1 MRFDQLTI
9 KSQEAIQEAQRDARA
24 RGNAELT
31 PDHLLLALL
40 RQSDGVAIPILQKIG
55 IDPEALAADAQTDLD
70 RQPKVSGAS
79 ADAAPSREFTRLL
92 DRAFEI
98 ARDFG
103 DEYVSAEHLLLAL
116 AEPDA
121 GEPARRLSKAGVK
134 KDALLKALKEV
145 RGSTRITD
153 PNPEDKYQALKRY
166 TRDLTELARRG
177 KIDPVIGRDQEIRRV
192 IEVLSRRTKNNPV
205 LIGDPGVGKTAIVEG
220 LARRIHMGDVPEG
233 LKNKRVV
240 SLDLGAMIAGAKYR
254 GEFEDRL
261 KAVLKEI
268 EEAQGTII
276 LFIDELHTLVGAG
289 ASEGSM
295 DASNMLKPA
304 LARGELRAIGATT
317 LSEYQKYIEKD
328 AALERRFQPVF
339 VDEPSVEDT
348 IAILRGLQERYEVHH
363 GVRITD
369 AALVAAAKLSH
380 RYISGRFLPDKAIDL
395 VDEAAARLRT
405 ELDSIPQAIDEIE
418 RRIVSLE
425 IEKRAL
431 SKEKTKEATERLKE
445 IEKLL
450 AEEREN
456 SSRLRA
462 KWSAEKEAIQKI
474 GQTKKAIEEARN
486 AAVEAER
493 SGDLQRAAE
502 LRYGRL
508 PELEK
513 ELAAQNA
520 RLADLQK
527 GQPMLQEEVTEEDI
541 ARVVSRWTGVPV
553 SRMLEAET
561 QKLLKMEERLAARVV
576 GQDEAVRAVSDAV
589 RRSRAGLSDPRRPI
603 GSFLFVGP
611 TGVGKT
617 ELARALAEFLFD
629 DEHAMVRLD
638 MSEYMEKHSVARMI
652 GAPPGYVGYEEGGLL
667 TEAVRRRPYS
677 VLLLDEIEK
686 AHPDVFNVLL
696 QVLDDGR
703 LTDGKGRVVS
713 FKNTVIIM
721 TSNLGS
727 EWIAESSRMDEA
739 EVKAR
744 IEAELQ
750 RHFRPEFFNRIDD
763 VIVFHRLSR
772 EEIGQIVEIQLENL
786 ARTVADRGITL
797 TWTAEAKQALAAR
810 GYDPTYG
817 ARPLKRLI
825 QKEVTDGLAQRI
837 LKNEIATGDTAAVTA
852 SPGGGP
858 VEIRKGSSENRA
870 NGDGGKKETIDVK
883 AR

>member
-1 MRFDQLTI
+1 MRSDQLTI
-9 KSQEAIQEAQRDARA
+9 KAQEAIQEAQREASS
-24 RGNAELT
+24 RGNAELL

-40 RQSDGVAIPILQKIG
+40 KQTEGVVVPILQKLG
-55 IDPEALAADAQTDLD
+55 VDPTAVARDAAAYLD
-70 RQPKVSGAS
+70 RQPNVSGAS
-79 ADAAPSREFTRLL
+79 AEARPGNELTRVFDAA
-92 DRAFEI
+92 FET
-98 ARDFG
+98 AKEFG
-103 DEYVSAEHLLLAL
+103 DEYVSTEHLLIAL
-116 AEPDA
+116 AEKAA
-121 GEPARRLSKAGVK
+121 GETGKRLSAAGAK

-166 TRDLTELARRG
+166 TRDLTDLARRG
-177 KIDPVIGRDQEIRRV
+177 KIDPVIGRDEEIRRV
-192 IEVLSRRTKNNPV
+192 IQVLSRRLKNNPV
-205 LIGDPGVGKTAIVEG
+205 LIGEPGVGKTAIVEG

-240 SLDLGAMIAGAKYR
+240 ALDLGAMIAGAKYR

-268 EEAQGTII
+268 EEAQGAVI

-289 ASEGSM
+289 AAEGSM

-328 AALERRFQPVF
+328 AALERRFQPVY

-369 AALVAAAKLSH
+369 AALVAAARLSH
-380 RYISGRFLPDKAIDL
+380 RYIPDRFLPDKAIDL

-405 ELDSIPQAIDEIE
+405 EMDSVPIEIDEVE

-431 SKEKTKEATERLKE
+431 AKEKTKEADKRLAE

-450 AEEREN
+450 AGHREEA
-456 SSRLRA
+456 SRLRA
-462 KWSAEKEAIQKI
+462 RWSSEKDAIGKVRQAKETLE
-474 GQTKKAIEEARN
+474 QVRQQ
-486 AAVEAER
+486 AAEAER
-493 SGDLQRAAE
+493 SGDLQKAAE

-508 PELEK
+508 PQLEK
-513 ELAAQNA
+513 EIAEGNA

-527 GQPMLQEEVTEEDI
+527 GRPMLREEVTEQDI
-541 ARVVSRWTGVPV
+541 AAVVAKWTGVPV
-553 SRMLEAET
+553 TRLIEGE
-561 QKLLKMEERLAARVV
+561 QHKLLQMEERLGERVV
-576 GQDEAVRAVSDAV
+576 GQKEAVKAVSDAV
-589 RRSRAGLSDPRRPI
+589 RRSRTGLSDPKRPI

-617 ELARALAEFLFD
+617 ELARALAELLFD

-638 MSEYMEKHSVARMI
+638 MSEYMEKHAVARMI
-652 GAPPGYVGYEEGGLL
+652 GAPPGYVGYEEGGRL

-677 VLLLDEIEK
+677 VVLFDEIEK

-727 EWIAESSRMDEA
+727 EWIAEDSASDEA
-739 EVKAR
+739 EVKAK
-744 IEAELQ
+744 IEEALR

-763 VIVFHRLSR
+763 VIVFHRLTR
-772 EEIGQIVEIQLENL
+772 EETEQIVEIQLGVL
-786 ARTVADRGITL
+786 AKTVADRGIL
-797 TWTAEAKQALAAR
+797 LSWTPAARRVLAAR
-810 GYDPTYG
+810 GYDPTFG

-825 QKEVTDGLAQRI
+825 QKEVSDLLANGI
-837 LKNEIATGDTAAVTA
+837 LKNELKSGDSADLTV
-852 SPGGGP
+852 
-858 VEIRKGSSENRA
+858 
-870 NGDGGKKETIDVK
+870 GKDKETLTLVK
-883 AR
+883 AS